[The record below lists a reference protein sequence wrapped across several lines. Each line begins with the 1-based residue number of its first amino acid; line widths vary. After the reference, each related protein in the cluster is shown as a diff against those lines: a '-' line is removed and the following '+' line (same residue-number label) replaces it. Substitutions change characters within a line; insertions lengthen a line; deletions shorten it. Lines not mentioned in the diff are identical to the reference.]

1 MTVTASS
8 PSEYLV
14 RRDGVPAVVAGV
26 GATVGAWLAAAP
38 VTNRAIKPRRA
49 ADGGNML
56 AVDARVATPPTV
68 SRRWPIA
75 CLLFSA
81 DDDAGSLMRRTR
93 RSSYRAVTV
102 GMVVLPML
110 RRAYMYACLM
120 FAREQAHDG
129 LS

>member
-56 AVDARVATPPTV
+56 AVDARVCDAAVVVSTV
-68 SRRWPIA
+68 ADRVLVVQRR
-75 CLLFSA
+75 
-81 DDDAGSLMRRTR
+81 
-93 RSSYRAVTV
+93 
-102 GMVVLPML
+102 
-110 RRAYMYACLM
+110 
-120 FAREQAHDG
+120 
-129 LS
+129 